1 MATTSEASQQAN
13 RSGVDPKRLVVIFYL
28 FAGVVL
34 IFFLDHVLALVWAR
48 FGWPDPELIEGIPWK
63 VTSLVSVALS
73 AGAGILSFLHPE
85 IRRLSLEVASEMM
98 KVTWP
103 SWAETRVSTAAVVVT
118 SLVAAVMLFAIDT
131 LAYKVMVDW
140 LPSLW
145 GKL

>member
-1 MATTSEASQQAN
+1 MATTNEASQQAN
-13 RSGVDPKRLVVIFYL
+13 RSGIDPKRLVVIFYL
-28 FAGVVL
+28 FAGGILV
-34 IFFLDHVLALVWAR
+34 FFLDHVLALVWAR
-48 FGWPDPELIEGIPWK
+48 FGWPDPDLIEGLSWK

-73 AGAGILSFLHPE
+73 AGAGIVCFVHPE

-103 SWAETRVSTAAVVVT
+103 SWAETRVSTLAVVFT
-118 SLVAAVMLFAIDT
+118 SLVASVILFAIDT